1 MTAHPPGTRT
11 LGTSTGGQGGDGGA
25 GGQGGAGVGPGG
37 QALTRNTCTYSTLTT
52 TTFMMIKLNIYTFK
66 PPALWHVSDQFPRC
80 CQEARVARAARGR
93 APWGPRV
100 ARAATGA
107 PGVTAG
113 AAGPRRMGR
122 CRGRAGG
129 RWPTPQT
136 SPRRTAPTTP
146 SVSEALYPEH
156 HVLMIIIY

>member
-37 QALTRNTCTYSTLTT
+37 QALTRNTCTHSTLT
-52 TTFMMIKLNIYTFK
+52 TTFMMIIKYLYLFK

-80 CQEARVARAARGR
+80 CQEARGARVARGR
-93 APWGPRV
+93 APWGPRGV
-100 ARAATGA
+100 KEATAAQGA
-107 PGVTAG
+107 TAG
-113 AAGPRRMGR
+113 AAGPRRLGR

-129 RWPTPQT
+129 RWPTLQT

-146 SVSEALYPEH
+146 SVNKALSSA
-156 HVLMIIIY
+156 